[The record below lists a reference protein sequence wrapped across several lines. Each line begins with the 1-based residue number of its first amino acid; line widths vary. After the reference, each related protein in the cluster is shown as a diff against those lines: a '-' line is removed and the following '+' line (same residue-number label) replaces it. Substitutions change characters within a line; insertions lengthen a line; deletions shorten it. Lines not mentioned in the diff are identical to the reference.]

1 MCLCVRPKC
10 QKATKQGEMAIGQ
23 TEYHF
28 NCPPEDSIEAYCYRV
43 LHLRKLLELDN
54 EHPDPGCYKTAA
66 LSRGSKVIDSESKIK
81 CGYRL
86 HSRDGEKLGGND
98 GGWKRENNTFP
109 LSLHL
114 NSKQPG
120 EGWKHSHPLSSGDT

>member
-28 NCPPEDSIEAYCYRV
+28 NCPPEDSIYCYPV
-43 LHLRKLLELDN
+43 LPLRKLLELDN

-86 HSRDGEKLGGND
+86 HSQER
-98 GGWKRENNTFP
+98 GWMGVVERKPT
-109 LSLHL
+109 LSLHI
-114 NSKQPG
+114 NSKQLG
-120 EGWKHSHPLSSGDT
+120 EGWKHSPSLSSGDA